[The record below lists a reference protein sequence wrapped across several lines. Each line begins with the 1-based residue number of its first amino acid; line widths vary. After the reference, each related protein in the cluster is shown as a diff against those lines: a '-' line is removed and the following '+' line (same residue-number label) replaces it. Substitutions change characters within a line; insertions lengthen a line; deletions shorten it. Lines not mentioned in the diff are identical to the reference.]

1 MTEPAKKRTSLLAAI
16 RAAPMSA
23 PFPSLDELKE
33 MLGIPGT
40 DTSQDADITAM
51 MAATIAIVETYL
63 GRGIQEFSG
72 PEQFEPIDT
81 RNPKLQLFSFPVRT
95 VRTVTADGAAISGF
109 RIYNDSGVLEWHG
122 LGCGWHS
129 PSTGYAR
136 DPIVVV
142 DYDGGY
148 EDDTWPPDLLDAVL
162 RVFASKW
169 QATGGTGSVMD
180 AQAGGAVKSV
190 TVDGLAV
197 SYGDPNAAA
206 AEFSGGPVPPELAGV
221 VGLLDPYRQRLV
233 TGI

>member
-33 MLGIPGT
+33 MLGIPAS
-40 DTSQDADITAM
+40 DVSQDADITAM

-81 RNPKLQLFSFPVRT
+81 RNPKLLLYSFPVRT
-95 VRTVTADGAAISGF
+95 VRTVTSDGAPVSGF
-109 RIYNDSGVLEWHG
+109 RIYNDSGVLEWQAQ
-122 LGCGWHS
+122 GCAPRTCAG
-129 PSTGYAR
+129 R

-148 EDDTWPPDLLDAVL
+148 EDDAWPPDLLDAVL

-180 AQAGGAVKSV
+180 APAGGAVKSV

-206 AEFSGGPVPPELAGV
+206 AEFSGVPVPPELAGV